1 MENNIICPSLSSPT
15 DDLNAERV
23 ERNKETEKEKCSKE
37 EDVRRATE
45 KEKEQKSLA
54 HNICKTIKEE
64 KEEGLQKVDEIMRQG
79 VEGTKSNE
87 GRELC
92 QNDWDKK
99 REGGTNGSDE
109 KEFKTKE
116 VVESKSNKGPTTVIE
131 AGETTVK

>member
-1 MENNIICPSLSSPT
+1 MKITFCLSLSSPT

-23 ERNKETEKEKCSKE
+23 ERNKETEEKRSKE

-87 GRELC
+87 ERELC
-92 QNDWDKK
+92 KKDGDKK
-99 REGGTNGSDE
+99 REGGTNVSDE
-109 KEFKTKE
+109 KEFKTKG